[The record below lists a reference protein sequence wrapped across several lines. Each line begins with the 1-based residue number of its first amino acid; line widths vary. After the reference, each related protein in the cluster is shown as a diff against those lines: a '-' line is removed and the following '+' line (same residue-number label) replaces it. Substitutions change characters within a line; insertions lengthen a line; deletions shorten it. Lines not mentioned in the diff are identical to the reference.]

1 MSGRAE
7 RGGRPPGAAELASR
21 RSVHGSGGLLG
32 PRLLALFLGGCL
44 LFGYPF
50 LELFSRH
57 STVAGVPLLYA
68 YLYTAWAVFIAL
80 IAWLV
85 GRERKRR

>member
-1 MSGRAE
+1 MSSGAGREA
-7 RGGRPPGAAELASR
+7 RGAGELPSR
-21 RSVHGSGGLLG
+21 RSYRGPGAVLT

-50 LELFSRH
+50 LELFSRP
-57 STVAGVPLLYA
+57 STVAGIPLLYV
-68 YLYTAWAVFIAL
+68 YLFTAWAVFIAL

-85 GRERKRR
+85 EGERRHR